1 MELGNIEKGKEY
13 VSSVLPFRLFAVTP
27 FRPRRCSSSCTLSLL
42 VGPEKHANEL
52 AGRIPCLVLQN
63 LRLVPLA
70 FAGRTRQ
77 SQCWREGHRVGA
89 DVFPC

>member
-1 MELGNIEKGKEY
+1 MYLLFFRFAYWPLHPFVLGG
-13 VSSVLPFRLFAVTP
+13 AHQAA
-27 FRPRRCSSSCTLSLL
+27 TLGLL
-42 VGPEKHANEL
+42 VRPEQHANEL
-52 AGRIPCLVLQN
+52 TGRIPRLVLQN

-89 DVFPC
+89 DVCPC

>member
-1 MELGNIEKGKEY
+1 MYLLFFRFAYSPLHPFVLGGAHQAAHS
-13 VSSVLPFRLFAVTP
+13 VS
-27 FRPRRCSSSCTLSLL
+27 L

-52 AGRIPCLVLQN
+52 AGRIPRLVLQN

-77 SQCWREGHRVGA
+77 SQC
-89 DVFPC
+89 